1 MPAGAHPM
9 HGKLHKSKGKAVLW
23 KNSNAGNFIHPI
35 NMKRDSLPGSSFP
48 AKAGLDHRLIMKILQ
63 VAVALYL
70 SVGQRN

>member
-1 MPAGAHPM
+1 M